1 MSKWDPER
9 YLQFKNQRTQPA
21 VDLAM
26 RVKKYNPKSIVDLG
40 CGPGNS
46 TDVLHKCFKESKIIG
61 IDNSKEMIDK
71 AKSNY
76 PDLKFEVCSATDITD
91 KYDMIFSNACIQW
104 IPEHHR
110 LLPKLFDNLNKNGVL
125 AIQIPINA
133 EEPLLK
139 IMDETVREEKWGFN
153 ETLIETNATLLPE
166 EYFDILSSLTNE
178 FDIWETVYYHK
189 MPSVD
194 SMVDWI
200 KGTRLRPYINALDEK
215 TADKLVTR
223 ITEDAKAIYKV
234 QRNGEFIFRFR
245 RLFMTAVKLGD

>member
-1 MSKWDPER
+1 MGKWDPDK
-9 YLQFKNQRTQPA
+9 YLQFKKQRTQPA
-21 VDLAM
+21 IDLAM
-26 RVKKYNPKSIVDLG
+26 RVRKYSPKKIIDLG

-46 TDVLHKCFKESKIIG
+46 TDVLRHYFHSSKIIG

-153 ETLIETNATLLPE
+153 ETLMETNAALLPE

-178 FDIWETVYYHK
+178 FDIWETVYYHN

-200 KGTRLRPYINALDEK
+200 KGTRLRPYINGLSDESADMLLDTITKRAEK
-215 TADKLVTR
+215 
-223 ITEDAKAIYKV
+223 IYMV
-234 QRNGEFIFRFR
+234 QKNGEIIFKFR
-245 RLFMTAVKLGD
+245 RLFMTAVKSGG